1 MSAAYAQ
8 ARPPIWRDARKLSI
22 VAQVAFVVAV
32 VVVFWTANAALQ
44 RSFIRQNIRLDWG
57 FFRQPAGFE
66 ITALTWT
73 IDLKSLRIKQF
84 EPTDSYAE
92 AMIAGLFNTIKVAA
106 LGITLATALGLIV
119 GIARLSTNWLVNR
132 LALAYV
138 EFLRNTPLLVQLYF
152 WYFVVFLQLPNGSHE
167 HPPLQLFGSLIVLT
181 NAGLAIGGTV
191 VERFGRLVV
200 DGGYQL
206 TSEFGALVLGLA
218 VYTSAFIA
226 EIVRGGIL
234 AVQRGQMEAARSL
247 GLTYAQ
253 ALRYVVIPQA
263 LRIIILPLGNQF
275 LNLTK
280 NSSLA
285 IGIGYAELL
294 TAGNTVSSQS
304 FRSLEAFTLV
314 TLAYLG
320 LSLSIA
326 TGLNVIRTRMRLASL

>member
-1 MSAAYAQ
+1 MRSESGYAQ
-8 ARPPIWRDARKLSI
+8 PPLWRDERKLSI
-22 VAQVAFVVAV
+22 MAQAVFLIAV
-32 VVVFWTANAALQ
+32 VVVIWTANAALH
-44 RSFIRQNIRLDWG
+44 RSFVRQNIHLDWG

-73 IDLKSLRIKQF
+73 FDLKALRFKRF

-92 AMIAGLFNTIKVAA
+92 AMIAGLINTVKVAA
-106 LGITLATALGLIV
+106 LGIILATVLGVLV
-119 GIARLSTNWLVNR
+119 GVSRLSGNWLVSR

-138 EFLRNTPLLVQLYF
+138 ECLRNTPLLVQLFF
-152 WYFVVFLQLPNGSHE
+152 WYFAVFLQLPNGSHE
-167 HPPLQLFGSLIVLT
+167 HPPLQLLGSLVVLT

-206 TSEFGALVLGLA
+206 TSEFAALVLGLA
-218 VYTSAFIA
+218 VYTSSFIA

-247 GLTYAQ
+247 GLTYRQ
-253 ALRYVVIPQA
+253 GLRYIVIPQA
-263 LRIIILPLGNQF
+263 LRIVALPLGNQF

-304 FRSLEAFTLV
+304 FRSLEAFTFV
-314 TLAYLG
+314 TLAYLA

-326 TGLNVIRTRMRLASL
+326 GMLNVIRQWTKLPAS

>member
-8 ARPPIWRDARKLSI
+8 SSPPIWRDARKLSI
-22 VAQVAFVVAV
+22 VAQVAFVVAI

-66 ITALTWT
+66 ISALTWT
-73 IDLKSLRIKQF
+73 IDIKSLRFKRF

-119 GIARLSTNWLVNR
+119 GVARLSTNWLVNR

-138 EFLRNTPLLVQLYF
+138 EFLRNTPLLVQLFF
-152 WYFVVFLQLPNGSHE
+152 WYSAVFLQLPNGSRE

-304 FRSLEAFTLV
+304 FRSLEAFTFV